1 MQPRMLDLNSVVH
14 EIEQIL
20 RRLIGENID
29 LTVDMEP
36 LLGVVRADP
45 GQIEQVVLNLA
56 VNSRDAMTESGKL
69 EISTRN
75 ITLNETSATAVG
87 LPAGEYV
94 CLVVSDNGMGIDAEH
109 IDHIFEPFFTT
120 KETGKGTGL
129 GLSTVYGIVRQ
140 SGGHATVESAPGR
153 GTTFRVYLPRISES
167 GSQDVEIVQGTTD
180 SAGTE
185 TILLVEDEDVVRDLV
200 ENILVQNGYT
210 VHTASD
216 GAEALNIAS
225 ADFDLLITDIVM
237 PGMNGHELAARF
249 SAIQPEIKVLYISGY
264 TEDDAFPVEI
274 PRTGTNFVQKP
285 FLPGE
290 LVTRVRA
297 VLDGEIVQNHAS
309 A

>member
-1 MQPRMLDLNSVVH
+1 
-14 EIEQIL
+14 
-20 RRLIGENID
+20 
-29 LTVDMEP
+29 
-36 LLGVVRADP
+36 
-45 GQIEQVVLNLA
+45 
-56 VNSRDAMTESGKL
+56 
-69 EISTRN
+69 
-75 ITLNETSATAVG
+75 
-87 LPAGEYV
+87 
-94 CLVVSDNGMGIDAEH
+94 
-109 IDHIFEPFFTT
+109 
-120 KETGKGTGL
+120 
-129 GLSTVYGIVRQ
+129 
-140 SGGHATVESAPGR
+140 
-153 GTTFRVYLPRISES
+153 
-167 GSQDVEIVQGTTD
+167 
-180 SAGTE
+180 
-185 TILLVEDEDVVRDLV
+185 LLVEDEDVVRDLV

-216 GAEALNIAS
+216 GTEALNIAS